1 MFDNVCRYLSEHF
14 SADIASWLLGESIVL
29 TRLSP
34 TELSLQPLRAD
45 ALILLQSERVV
56 LHVEFQTQPD
66 AEMPF
71 RMADYRLRVYRRF
84 PQKTMRQ
91 VVVYLRQS
99 TSPLVY
105 QTQFALPNLRHEFEV
120 IRLWEQPVDL
130 FLNTPGLLPFA
141 VLAQTSDR
149 ATTLQTVAAQVD
161 RIGDR
166 RQQNDLAASA
176 GILAGLVLEKALIQ
190 RLLRTELMR
199 ESVIYQD
206 IFQQGEARGRVEG
219 EAKGRVE
226 GEARGQVEG
235 EARGK
240 IAVAKN
246 LLKLDMGIAQIAEVT
261 GLTVEQVSQLQS
273 E

>member
-1 MFDNVCRYLSEHF
+1 MFDNVCRYLSERF
-14 SADIASWLLGESIVL
+14 SADIATWLLGEPITL

-66 AEMPF
+66 TKIPF
-71 RMADYRLRVYRRF
+71 RMTDYRLRVYRRF
-84 PQKTMRQ
+84 PQKIMRQ

-105 QTQFALPNLRHEFEV
+105 QTQFELPGTRHEFEV
-120 IRLWEQPVDL
+120 IRLWEQPVDR

-149 ATTLQTVAAQVD
+149 VATLQRVAAQVENIEN
-161 RIGDR
+161 RIKK
-166 RQQNDLAASA
+166 NDLAASA
-176 GILAGLVLEKALIQ
+176 GILAGLVLKQSLIRQ
-190 RLLRTELMR
+190 VLRTEIMR

-206 IFQQGEARGRVEG
+206 IFEQGEARGKVEG
-219 EAKGRVE
+219 KVE
-226 GEARGQVEG
+226 GKLEVAR
-235 EARGK
+235 
-240 IAVAKN
+240 N
-246 LLKLDMGIAQIAEVT
+246 LLKVGMAIAQIAEVT

-273 E
+273 ES